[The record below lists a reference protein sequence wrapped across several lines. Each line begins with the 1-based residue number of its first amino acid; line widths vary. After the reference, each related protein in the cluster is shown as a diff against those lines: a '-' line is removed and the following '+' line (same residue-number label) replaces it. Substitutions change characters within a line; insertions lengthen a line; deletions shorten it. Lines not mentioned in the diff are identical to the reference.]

1 MALTA
6 TPSPTVRLYHR
17 LRVPSGDD
25 WKRLPTVLL
34 VHGLD
39 SASDTFDDGVL
50 DDVGKV
56 YRTVAVD
63 LRGHGRSAFGNGDF
77 SVDANVGDLL
87 AKLEELEV
95 DDVILCKH

>member
-1 MALTA
+1 M
-6 TPSPTVRLYHR
+6 RLYHR

-63 LRGHGRSAFGNGDF
+63 LRGHGRSASGMETSAWMRTWGTC
-77 SVDANVGDLL
+77 SPSWRSW
-87 AKLEELEV
+87 KWTT
-95 DDVILCKH
+95 